1 MILDGKRWRRSAL
14 LFTVAAVAVVAVAVF
29 AVGCGGDEGTETT
42 ASPTETSAAP
52 GSSETTAPGGEVTT
66 TTAAAGGELP
76 ADAPE
81 LLIGVDASLSGPL
94 APFGA
99 YQTWAQEA
107 AVADQNAKGGIVVDG
122 VAHRAKL
129 VIYDDKSDGN
139 VAASNVDTLITKD
152 EVVAV
157 LGPIVPSVGNPAA
170 LAAERKQV
178 PYLETGNPLEV
189 FREVTQ
195 WKWAFNFFVQL
206 VDGSESVFAAVEGVK
221 GQTNKKVALIVDNSP
236 DGEGQMAGWKATAEK
251 YGWTWVEMPAF
262 PMGTTDFGSLI
273 DRLKTEAADFVC
285 IMADTPDLIAF
296 RKQIDAAG
304 YQPKLLQASRGAQ
317 VQQYADGLGALAD
330 GTMHFSYWSPDLP
343 YPGAAELGKKWE
355 AENDQGIGQIV
366 GPEYAAAQI
375 MLEAIAKAGSKDP
388 AAIRDA
394 LAATDG
400 TYVCGPVKFAEDH
413 TSVEPS
419 LQFQWNN
426 GKAVIVWPDDVANGE
441 LLFPLP

>member
-1 MILDGKRWRRSAL
+1 MLVVLVTLAL
-14 LFTVAAVAVVAVAVF
+14 VAVAIS
-29 AVGCGGDEGTETT
+29 AAACGGEEPSETTAAPTETT
-42 ASPTETSAAP
+42 AGTASTET
-52 GSSETTAPGGEVTT
+52 TTSTSGQATT
-66 TTAAAGGELP
+66 TSIAAAGGLP

-81 LLIGVDASLSGPL
+81 LLIGVDASLSSFL

-99 YQTWAQEA
+99 YQVWAQQK
-107 AVADQNAKGGIVVDG
+107 AVQEQNANGGIVVDG
-122 VAHRAKL
+122 VAHRVKL
-129 VIYDDKSDGN
+129 VVYDDKSDGN

-152 EVVAV
+152 KVVAV
-157 LGPIVPSVGNPAA
+157 LGPIVPNVGNPAA
-170 LAAERKQV
+170 LAAERKQI

-195 WKWAFNFFVQL
+195 WEWAFNFFVQL
-206 VDGSESVFAAVEGVK
+206 ADGSESVFAAVESVK
-221 GQTNKKVALIVDNSP
+221 DQTNKKVALIVDNSP

-262 PMGTTDFGSLI
+262 PMGTTDFGSLV
-273 DRLKTEAADFVC
+273 DKLKTEAADFVC

-304 YQPKLLQASRGAQ
+304 YKPKLLQCSRGAQ

-343 YPGAAELGKKWE
+343 YPGAAELGQKWR

-375 MLEAIAKAGSKDP
+375 MIEAIAKAGTTDP

-419 LQFQWNN
+419 LEFQWN
-426 GKAVIVWPDDVANGE
+426 GGVAVVVWPAEVANGE